1 MTNAE
6 QREAARRFINTWKGK
21 GDEKSDAQSFWIS
34 LLSNVLDIESVT
46 DKIEF
51 EKKVVI
57 DGQTKYIDAYIPEA
71 RVLIEQKSY
80 GKDLSKAIPQ
90 SGGKLLTPYE
100 QAKNYANNMPVDDA
114 PRWIVTCNFEEFH
127 VYDMNKPG
135 AAPEIILLENLQ
147 TEIYRFDF
155 LLNEKVENIS
165 KEMEIS
171 IQAGDLVGKLY
182 DALLKEYKDPTNAD
196 SLKSLNALCVRLVFC
211 LYAEDA
217 GIFGRHGM
225 FHDYLMRFE
234 IRDLRK
240 ALIELFQVLDIKPE
254 ERDPYMDA
262 ELAAFPYVN
271 GGLFSDANI
280 EIPQFTE
287 EIRELILKKA
297 SEDFDWSEISPTIFG
312 AVFEST
318 LNPETRRAGGMHYT
332 SIENIHKVI
341 DPLFLDGLNEELEEI
356 RTITVARTKKSKLE
370 DFQNKLAGLNFLD
383 PACGSGNFLTESYIA
398 LRKIENEILM
408 MKMELEKGQV
418 AGQIML
424 GDLEG
429 IENPIKVSIGQF
441 YGIEINDFAVT
452 VAKTALWIAESQMMK
467 ATEDVI
473 HLNLDFLPLKS
484 YANIVEGNALR
495 MDWNDVIS
503 KDKLDYIM
511 GNPPFVANSGRVSSD
526 DSHSKKMISD
536 EQAEDRFTLFGKDGG
551 LLDYVAC
558 WYKKAALIMK
568 DTYIQTAFVSTD
580 SITQGQQV
588 EPLWKTLLDDG
599 LQINFAHRS
608 FKWKNDSNEKSA
620 LVYVVI
626 IGISYIRTPCKL
638 FVDSTVKQVPYIN
651 AYLIDAPN
659 VIVQS
664 RSKPLCKVP
673 NMRSGGKPV
682 EGGFLIF
689 SDKEK
694 EEFLKKEP
702 QSEKYFRRFT
712 SGESFINNKMQWC
725 LWIPDISPK
734 EIRDMPEVRKRI
746 EQVREFRLSSKKEAT
761 RKGADYPNRFMEI
774 KQPDNDYLI
783 IPLTTSRNRRYVP
796 IGYLDK
802 DVIANNGASFVP
814 DATTYHFGV
823 LTSNVHMGWMR
834 AVCGYFGPS
843 YRYSNKIVYN
853 NFPWPSPTEEQKNKI
868 EETAKAILEVRAKFP
883 DSSLKDLYD
892 PLLMPI
898 ELRKAHQANDRAVM
912 QAYGFNIKEM
922 SEADCVAELMKMYQ
936 GLVE

>member
-6 QREAARRFINTWKGK
+6 QREAARRFINIWKGK

-34 LLSNVLDIESVT
+34 LLSNVLDIDSVT

-71 RVLIEQKSY
+71 RVLIEQKSF
-80 GKDLSKAIPQ
+80 GKDLNKAIPQ
-90 SGGKLLTPYE
+90 SGGKLFTPYE

-114 PRWIVTCNFEEFH
+114 PRWIITCNFEEFH

-147 TEIYRFDF
+147 TEIYRFSF
-155 LLNEKVENIS
+155 MLNEKNDNIS

-171 IQAGDLVGKLY
+171 IQAGDLVGDLY
-182 DALLKEYKDPTNAD
+182 DALLKEYKDPTNED

-211 LYAEDA
+211 LYAEDV

-254 ERDPYMDA
+254 DRDPYMD
-262 ELAAFPYVN
+262 EDLAAFPYVN

-280 EIPQFTE
+280 EIPQLTE
-287 EIRELILKKA
+287 KIRELILKKA

-341 DPLFLDGLNEELEEI
+341 DPLFIDDLTEELEEI
-356 RTITVARTKKSKLE
+356 RAIAVAKTKKSKLE
-370 DFQNKLAGLNFLD
+370 EFQNKLAGLHFLD

-408 MKMELEKGQV
+408 MKNELDKGQV

-503 KDKLDYIM
+503 KDELDYIM

-526 DSHSKKMISD
+526 DSHSQKMISD
-536 EQAEDRFTLFGKDGG
+536 EQAEDRFALFGKNGG

-568 DTYIQTAFVSTD
+568 DTCIQTAFVSTD

-588 EPLWKTLLDDG
+588 EPLWKPLLNEG

-626 IGISYIRTPCKL
+626 IGISYIKKPCKL
-638 FVDSTVKQVPYIN
+638 FVDNTVKQVSYIN

-664 RSKPLCKVP
+664 RRKPLCKVP

-689 SDKEK
+689 SDEEKEK
-694 EEFLKKEP
+694 FLKKEP
-702 QSEKYFRRFT
+702 LAEKYFRRFT

-774 KQPDNDYLI
+774 KQPDNDYLR

-814 DATTYHFGV
+814 DATIYHFGV

-853 NFPWPSPTEEQKNKI
+853 NFPWPNPTEEQKNKI
-868 EETAKAILEVRAKFP
+868 EETAKVILEVRAKFP

-892 PLLMPI
+892 PLLMPV

-936 GLVE
+936 ELVE